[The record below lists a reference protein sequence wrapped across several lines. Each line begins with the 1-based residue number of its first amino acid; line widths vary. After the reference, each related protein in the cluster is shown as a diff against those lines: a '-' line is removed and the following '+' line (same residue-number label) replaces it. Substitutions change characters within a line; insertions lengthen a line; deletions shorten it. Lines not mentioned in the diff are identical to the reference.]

1 MTLTFLG
8 ASHGIPEPHRRCSCT
23 MVTIGERIYFV
34 DMGVMAICDLTDRGL
49 PVEAVKGIFITH
61 MHGDHTNGL
70 IHFADLIS
78 WYYTASDPEIF
89 LPLLEGKEIID
100 SWIALSCH
108 ATRDLRYKQVAEG
121 SVFDDGFLKVT
132 AVRTQHTK
140 SSFSYRLEAEGKAV
154 LFTGDL
160 RRPDADFPK
169 ELAKDADLII
179 CEGAHFPATEYK
191 PFLEEASTGRVI
203 VNHYAPWNI
212 PHIMELSKA
221 LPDLH
226 ITMATDGMEVNL

>member
-1 MTLTFLG
+1 
-8 ASHGIPEPHRRCSCT
+8 
-23 MVTIGERIYFV
+23 
-34 DMGVMAICDLTDRGL
+34 
-49 PVEAVKGIFITH
+49 
-61 MHGDHTNGL
+61 
-70 IHFADLIS
+70 
-78 WYYTASDPEIF
+78 
-89 LPLLEGKEIID
+89 LEGKEIID

-121 SVFDDGFLKVT
+121 LVFDDGFLKVT
-132 AVRTQHTK
+132 AARTQHTK
-140 SSFSYRLEAEGKAV
+140 SSFSYRLEAEGKAA

-160 RRPDADFPK
+160 RRPAEDFPK
-169 ELAKDADLII
+169 GLAKDADLII

-191 PFLEEASTGRVI
+191 PFLEEASPGRVI